1 MSFAREVKEELS
13 RLPLTEACVAAELS
27 AIARLSAQIE
37 TVDDIWR
44 VIFYTENAAIA
55 RRMYVLV
62 KELFGPV
69 GEVSV
74 RKNMRLKKNNTY
86 GIRLHVAPDDVA
98 RHLGLTYEK
107 GARALMGPLDE
118 ALTER
123 EDCARAYLRGAFLS
137 RGSVNAPSSS
147 SYHLELM
154 AKDEAHALEI
164 QRHLAR
170 FALEGKILQRKR
182 GWIVYYKEGEK
193 ITAFLSLIGA
203 HRALFRFEDARIV
216 KDMRNTVNR
225 LVNCETANLNK
236 TVQAA
241 LEQMRDIELI
251 EERLGLSELSPKLR
265 EVAEARLKYPEATL
279 NELGALI
286 KPHPLSKST
295 VNHRLRKIRELAE
308 RLKRS

>member
-13 RLPLTEACVAAELS
+13 RLPLEPICLPAELA
-27 AIARLSAQIE
+27 AIARLSAHIE
-37 TVDDIWR
+37 AHDETES

-55 RRMYVLV
+55 RRIYMAAR
-62 KELFGPV
+62 ELFGPV
-69 GEVSV
+69 GEVSA

-86 GIRLHVAPDDVA
+86 GIRLHVPPEKIAKT
-98 RHLGLTYEK
+98 LGLTYEQ
-107 GARALMGPLDE
+107 GARAFSGPLHS
-118 ALTER
+118 ALTAA
-123 EDCARAYLRGAFLS
+123 EDCTRAYLRGAFLS
-137 RGSVNAPSSS
+137 RGSVNAPSSA

-154 AKDEAHALEI
+154 ARDEAHALEI
-164 QRHLAR
+164 QTHLNR

-182 GWIVYYKEGEK
+182 GWIVYFKEGEK
-193 ITAFLSLIGA
+193 ITSFLNLIGA

-241 LEQMRDIELI
+241 LEQVRDIELI
-251 EERLGLSELSPKLR
+251 DARLGLSVLSPKLR

-279 NELGALI
+279 SELGVLI
-286 KPHPLSKST
+286 KPRPLSKST
-295 VNHRLRKIRELAE
+295 VNHRLRKIRKLAD
-308 RLKRS
+308 RLRQ